1 MKRLKLLLGMAA
13 LACAIGLTV
22 KYGSAYRP
30 VVGPVREIEEI
41 WAIEDEREE
50 SEEPLVTRLFC
61 NGAEAAYDAESNT
74 FYCTLGLEN
83 GEEWPKIE
91 LTDRPKMWGGGL
103 TLCFVDDYAYD
114 ACADAIR
121 DGYAYQIM
129 AYTDEAYSYSDV
141 VFTGLARF
149 SRCTRRRKYTTED
162 TPAALNLA
170 FGNGER
176 LEANARAHL
185 RGNASLVRAG
195 QRTASRWNLRE
206 PEDGKKKIPQ
216 NVPGLGQTDEI
227 ILLAMGFDPNM
238 VRDRLS
244 WSMIERIW
252 PKDEAF
258 APVGREYVEVFV
270 NDAYQG
276 AYLMMVPFDRR
287 AEIEKAGAGSAQ
299 RDSLYR
305 SVIAAV
311 DKGRPIDK
319 GYELFIA
326 PDAENPF
333 AGLQT
338 YLRLD
343 DGEMDDET
351 FCREAAAHID
361 VPSLM
366 RYTLLVQGM
375 ALCDNI
381 FNNMYV
387 WAHETAAGVVVSLY
401 PVGHGSVLGEGAG
414 RILGLLDDRRA
425 GLPGDRAGCERR
437 ARGAG
442 RAMAADERGGLYD
455 RRHPRGAGA
464 VSARADRFRRVSA
477 GCGALGQGAGRNGR
491 FADRGGR
498 GIPLRAALQADAGH
512 RRNRGGI
519 PVCGFRD
526 GRGMFHA
533 EHGGRAGG
541 GMSGKTRTKNRKSV

>member
-83 GEEWPKIE
+83 GEEWPEIK
-91 LTDRPKMWGGGL
+91 LTTAKNVGGGL

-129 AYTDEAYSYSDV
+129 AYTDETYSYSDV
-141 VFTGLARF
+141 VFTGLPIF
-149 SRCTRRRKYTTED
+149 SLHTAEEITTED

-185 RGNASLVRAG
+185 RGNASLVRLDKHSYKVEFT
-195 QRTASRWNLRE
+195 RT
-206 PEDGKKKIPQ
+206 EDGKKKIPQ

-311 DKGRPIDK
+311 DKGRPIDE

-387 WAHETAAGVVVSLY
+387 WAHETAAGVVYRFIPWDMDLSWEKEPGAYWDCWMIDALACRVIELDVS
-401 PVGHGSVLGEGAG
+401 G
-414 RILGLLDDRRA
+414 
-425 GLPGDRAGCERR
+425 
-437 ARGAG
+437 
-442 RAMAADERGGLYD
+442 
-455 RRHPRGAGA
+455 
-464 VSARADRFRRVSA
+464 ARAELAAQWRQMSEAGFTIDTVREELALYQHELTDSGAFLRDAERWGKEQDEMDVSQIEAVAEYRFELLCRLTQA
-477 GCGALGQGAGRNGR
+477 IGETGEEFR
-491 FADRGGR
+491 FADFETDEECSM
-498 GIPLRAALQADAGH
+498 QSMADAL
-512 RRNRGGI
+512 
-519 PVCGFRD
+519 
-526 GRGMFHA
+526 
-533 EHGGRAGG
+533 AGE
-541 GMSGKTRTKNRKSV
+541 

>member
-41 WAIEDEREE
+41 WALEDAREE

-83 GEEWPKIE
+83 GEEWPEIE
-91 LTDRPKMWGGGL
+91 LTTAKNVGGGL

-129 AYTDEAYSYSDV
+129 AYTDETYSYSDV
-141 VFTGLARF
+141 VFTGLPILSLHTAEEI
-149 SRCTRRRKYTTED
+149 TTED

-185 RGNASLVRAG
+185 RGNASLVRLDKHSYKVEFT
-195 QRTASRWNLRE
+195 RT
-206 PEDGKKKIPQ
+206 EDGKKKIPQ

-311 DKGRPIDK
+311 DKGRPIDE

-343 DGEMDDET
+343 SGEMDDET

-387 WAHETAAGVVVSLY
+387 WAHETAAGVVYRFIPWDMDLSWEKEPGAYWDCWMIDALACRVIELDVSGARRKLAAQWRQMSEAGFTIDTVREELALY
-401 PVGHGSVLGEGAG
+401 QHELTDSGAFLRDAERWGKEQDEMDVSQIEAVAEYRFELLCRLTQAIGETG
-414 RILGLLDDRRA
+414 
-425 GLPGDRAGCERR
+425 E
-437 ARGAG
+437 
-442 RAMAADERGGLYD
+442 E
-455 RRHPRGAGA
+455 
-464 VSARADRFRRVSA
+464 F
-477 GCGALGQGAGRNGR
+477 R
-491 FADRGGR
+491 FADFETDEECSM
-498 GIPLRAALQADAGH
+498 QSMADAL
-512 RRNRGGI
+512 
-519 PVCGFRD
+519 
-526 GRGMFHA
+526 
-533 EHGGRAGG
+533 AGE
-541 GMSGKTRTKNRKSV
+541 

>member
-30 VVGPVREIEEI
+30 VVGPVREIEAI

-83 GEEWPKIE
+83 GEKWPEIK
-91 LTDRPKMWGGGL
+91 LTTAQNVGGGL

-121 DGYAYQIM
+121 EGYAYQIM

-141 VFTGLARF
+141 VFTGLPILSLHTAEEI
-149 SRCTRRRKYTTED
+149 TTED

-185 RGNASLVRAG
+185 RGNASLVRLDKHSYKVEFT
-195 QRTASRWNLRE
+195 RT
-206 PEDGKKKIPQ
+206 EDGKKKIPQ

-311 DKGRPIDK
+311 DKGRPIDE

-387 WAHETAAGVVVSLY
+387 WAHETAAGVVYRFIPWDMDLSWEKEPGAYWDCWMIDALACRVIELDVS
-401 PVGHGSVLGEGAG
+401 G
-414 RILGLLDDRRA
+414 
-425 GLPGDRAGCERR
+425 
-437 ARGAG
+437 
-442 RAMAADERGGLYD
+442 
-455 RRHPRGAGA
+455 
-464 VSARADRFRRVSA
+464 ARAELAAQWRRMSEAGFTIDTVREELALYQHELTDSGAFLRDAERWGKEQDEMDVSQIEAVAEYRFELLCRLTQA
-477 GCGALGQGAGRNGR
+477 IGETGEEFR
-491 FADRGGR
+491 FADFETDEECSM
-498 GIPLRAALQADAGH
+498 QSMADAL
-512 RRNRGGI
+512 
-519 PVCGFRD
+519 
-526 GRGMFHA
+526 
-533 EHGGRAGG
+533 AGE
-541 GMSGKTRTKNRKSV
+541 

>member
-83 GEEWPKIE
+83 GEEWPKIK
-91 LTDRPKMWGGGL
+91 LTTAKNVGGGL

-114 ACADAIR
+114 TCADAIR

-129 AYTDEAYSYSDV
+129 AYTDETYSYSDV
-141 VFTGLARF
+141 VFTGLPILSLHTAEEI
-149 SRCTRRRKYTTED
+149 TTED

-185 RGNASLVRAG
+185 RGNASLVRLDKHSYKVEFT
-195 QRTASRWNLRE
+195 RT
-206 PEDGKKKIPQ
+206 EDGNKKIPQ

-287 AEIEKAGAGSAQ
+287 AEIEKAGAGSVQ

-311 DKGRPIDK
+311 DKGRPIDE

-387 WAHETAAGVVVSLY
+387 WAHETAAGVVYRFIPWDMDLSWEKEPGAYWDCWMTDALACRVIELDVS
-401 PVGHGSVLGEGAG
+401 G
-414 RILGLLDDRRA
+414 
-425 GLPGDRAGCERR
+425 
-437 ARGAG
+437 
-442 RAMAADERGGLYD
+442 
-455 RRHPRGAGA
+455 
-464 VSARADRFRRVSA
+464 ARAELAAQWRQMSEAGFTIDTVREELALYQHELTDSGAFLRDAERWGKEQDEMDVSQIEAVAEYRFELLCRLTQA
-477 GCGALGQGAGRNGR
+477 IGETGEEFR
-491 FADRGGR
+491 FADFETDEECSM
-498 GIPLRAALQADAGH
+498 QSMADALTG
-512 RRNRGGI
+512 
-519 PVCGFRD
+519 
-526 GRGMFHA
+526 
-533 EHGGRAGG
+533 E
-541 GMSGKTRTKNRKSV
+541 

>member
-1 MKRLKLLLGMAA
+1 MKRLKLLLAMAT

-22 KYGSAYRP
+22 KYGSAYQP
-30 VVGPVREIEEI
+30 VVEPVREIEEI
-41 WAIEDEREE
+41 WALEDAREE

-61 NGAEAAYDAESNT
+61 NGAEAAYDVESNT

-83 GEEWPKIE
+83 GEEWPEIT
-91 LTDRPKMWGGGL
+91 LTTAKNVGGGL

-141 VFTGLARF
+141 VFTGLPILSLHTAEEI
-149 SRCTRRRKYTTED
+149 TTED

-185 RGNASLVRAG
+185 RGNASLVRLDKHSYKVEFT
-195 QRTASRWNLRE
+195 RT
-206 PEDGKKKIPQ
+206 EDGNKKIPQ

-311 DKGRPIDK
+311 DKGRPIDE

-387 WAHETAAGVVVSLY
+387 WAHETAAGVVYRFIPWDMDLSWEKEPGAYWDCWMIDALACRVIELDVS
-401 PVGHGSVLGEGAG
+401 G
-414 RILGLLDDRRA
+414 
-425 GLPGDRAGCERR
+425 
-437 ARGAG
+437 
-442 RAMAADERGGLYD
+442 
-455 RRHPRGAGA
+455 
-464 VSARADRFRRVSA
+464 ARAELAAQWRRMSEAGFTIDTVREELALYQHELTDSGAFLRDAERWGKEQDEMDVSQIEAVAEYRFELLCRLTQA
-477 GCGALGQGAGRNGR
+477 IGETGEEFR
-491 FADRGGR
+491 FADFETDEECSM
-498 GIPLRAALQADAGH
+498 QSMADAL
-512 RRNRGGI
+512 
-519 PVCGFRD
+519 
-526 GRGMFHA
+526 
-533 EHGGRAGG
+533 AGE
-541 GMSGKTRTKNRKSV
+541 

>member
-83 GEEWPKIE
+83 GEEWPKIK
-91 LTDRPKMWGGGL
+91 LTTAKNVGGGL

-129 AYTDEAYSYSDV
+129 AYTDETYSYSDV
-141 VFTGLARF
+141 VFTGLPILSLHTAEEI
-149 SRCTRRRKYTTED
+149 TTED

-185 RGNASLVRAG
+185 RGNASLVRLDKHSYKVEFT
-195 QRTASRWNLRE
+195 RT
-206 PEDGKKKIPQ
+206 EDGKKKIPQ
-216 NVPGLGQTDEI
+216 NVPGLGQTDEV

-276 AYLMMVPFDRR
+276 AFLMMVPFDRR

-311 DKGRPIDK
+311 DKGRPIDE

-366 RYTLLVQGM
+366 RYTLLAQGM

-387 WAHETAAGVVVSLY
+387 WAHETAAGVVYRFIPWDMDLSWEKEPGAYWDCWMIDALACRVIELDVS
-401 PVGHGSVLGEGAG
+401 G
-414 RILGLLDDRRA
+414 
-425 GLPGDRAGCERR
+425 
-437 ARGAG
+437 
-442 RAMAADERGGLYD
+442 
-455 RRHPRGAGA
+455 
-464 VSARADRFRRVSA
+464 ARAELAAQWRQMSEAGFTIDTVREELALYQHELTDSGAFLRDAERWGKEQDEMDVSQIEAVAEYRFELLSRLTQA
-477 GCGALGQGAGRNGR
+477 IGETGEEFR
-491 FADRGGR
+491 FADFETDEECSM
-498 GIPLRAALQADAGH
+498 QSMADAL
-512 RRNRGGI
+512 
-519 PVCGFRD
+519 
-526 GRGMFHA
+526 
-533 EHGGRAGG
+533 AGE
-541 GMSGKTRTKNRKSV
+541 

>member
-83 GEEWPKIE
+83 GEEWPKIK
-91 LTDRPKMWGGGL
+91 LTTAKNVGGGL

-114 ACADAIR
+114 VCADAIR

-129 AYTDEAYSYSDV
+129 AYTDETYSYSDV
-141 VFTGLARF
+141 VFTGLPILSLHTAEEI
-149 SRCTRRRKYTTED
+149 TTED

-185 RGNASLVRAG
+185 RGNASLVRLDKHSYKVEFT
-195 QRTASRWNLRE
+195 RT
-206 PEDGKKKIPQ
+206 EDGKKKIPQ

-276 AYLMMVPFDRR
+276 TYLMMVPFDRR

-311 DKGRPIDK
+311 DKGRPIDE

-326 PDAENPF
+326 PDAENSF

-343 DGEMDDET
+343 SGEMDDET

-387 WAHETAAGVVVSLY
+387 WAHETAAGVVYRFIPWDMDLSWEKEPGAYWDCWMIDALACRVIELDVS
-401 PVGHGSVLGEGAG
+401 G
-414 RILGLLDDRRA
+414 
-425 GLPGDRAGCERR
+425 
-437 ARGAG
+437 
-442 RAMAADERGGLYD
+442 
-455 RRHPRGAGA
+455 
-464 VSARADRFRRVSA
+464 ARAELAAQWRQMSEAGFTIDTVREELALYQHELTDSGAFLRDAERWGKEQDEMDVSQIEAVAEYRFELLCRLTQA
-477 GCGALGQGAGRNGR
+477 IGETGEEFR
-491 FADRGGR
+491 FADFETDEECSM
-498 GIPLRAALQADAGH
+498 QSMADAL
-512 RRNRGGI
+512 
-519 PVCGFRD
+519 
-526 GRGMFHA
+526 
-533 EHGGRAGG
+533 AGE
-541 GMSGKTRTKNRKSV
+541 

>member
-30 VVGPVREIEEI
+30 VVEPVREIEAI

-61 NGAEAAYDAESNT
+61 NGAEAAYEAESNT

-83 GEEWPKIE
+83 GEEWPKIK
-91 LTDRPKMWGGGL
+91 LTTAKNVGGGL

-114 ACADAIR
+114 VCADAIR

-141 VFTGLARF
+141 VFTGLPILSLHTAEEI
-149 SRCTRRRKYTTED
+149 TTED

-170 FGNGER
+170 FGNGEQ

-185 RGNASLVRAG
+185 RGNASLVRLDKHSYKVEFT
-195 QRTASRWNLRE
+195 RT
-206 PEDGKKKIPQ
+206 EDGKKKIPQ
-216 NVPGLGQTDEI
+216 NVLGLGQTDEI

-311 DKGRPIDK
+311 DKGRPIDE

-387 WAHETAAGVVVSLY
+387 WAHETAAGVVYRFIPWDMDLSWEKEPGAYWDCWMIDALACRVIELDVS
-401 PVGHGSVLGEGAG
+401 G
-414 RILGLLDDRRA
+414 
-425 GLPGDRAGCERR
+425 
-437 ARGAG
+437 
-442 RAMAADERGGLYD
+442 
-455 RRHPRGAGA
+455 
-464 VSARADRFRRVSA
+464 ARAELAAQWRQMSEAGFTIDTVREELALYQHELTDSGAFLRDAERWGKEQDEMDVSQIEAVAEYRFELLCRLTQA
-477 GCGALGQGAGRNGR
+477 IGETGEEFR
-491 FADRGGR
+491 FADFETDEECSM
-498 GIPLRAALQADAGH
+498 QSMADAL
-512 RRNRGGI
+512 
-519 PVCGFRD
+519 
-526 GRGMFHA
+526 
-533 EHGGRAGG
+533 AGE
-541 GMSGKTRTKNRKSV
+541 

>member
-30 VVGPVREIEEI
+30 VVGPVREIEAI

-61 NGAEAAYDAESNT
+61 NGAEAAYDAENNT

-83 GEEWPKIE
+83 GEEWPKIK
-91 LTDRPKMWGGGL
+91 LTTAKNVGGGL

-141 VFTGLARF
+141 VFTGLPILSLHTAEEI
-149 SRCTRRRKYTTED
+149 TTED

-170 FGNGER
+170 FGKGER
-176 LEANARAHL
+176 LETNARAHL
-185 RGNASLVRAG
+185 RGNASLVRLDKHSYKVEFT
-195 QRTASRWNLRE
+195 RT
-206 PEDGKKKIPQ
+206 EDGKKKIPQ

-276 AYLMMVPFDRR
+276 VYLMMVPFDRR

-311 DKGRPIDK
+311 DKGRPIDE

-338 YLRLD
+338 YFRLD
-343 DGEMDDET
+343 SGEMDDET

-387 WAHETAAGVVVSLY
+387 WAHETAAGVVYRFIPWDMDLSWEKEPGAYWDCWMIDALACRVIELDVS
-401 PVGHGSVLGEGAG
+401 G
-414 RILGLLDDRRA
+414 
-425 GLPGDRAGCERR
+425 
-437 ARGAG
+437 
-442 RAMAADERGGLYD
+442 
-455 RRHPRGAGA
+455 
-464 VSARADRFRRVSA
+464 ARAELAAQWRQMSEAGFTIDTVREELALYQHELTDSGAFLRDAERWGKEQDEMDVSQIEAVAEYRFELLCRLTQA
-477 GCGALGQGAGRNGR
+477 IGETGEEFR
-491 FADRGGR
+491 FADFETDEECSMQSMVD
-498 GIPLRAALQADAGH
+498 ALAG
-512 RRNRGGI
+512 
-519 PVCGFRD
+519 
-526 GRGMFHA
+526 
-533 EHGGRAGG
+533 E
-541 GMSGKTRTKNRKSV
+541 

>member
-83 GEEWPKIE
+83 GEEWPKIK
-91 LTDRPKMWGGGL
+91 LTTAKNVGGGV

-129 AYTDEAYSYSDV
+129 AYTDETYSYSDV
-141 VFTGLARF
+141 VFTGLPILSLHTAEEI
-149 SRCTRRRKYTTED
+149 TTED

-185 RGNASLVRAG
+185 RGNASLVWLDKHSYKVEFT
-195 QRTASRWNLRE
+195 RT
-206 PEDGKKKIPQ
+206 EDGKKKIPQ

-252 PKDEAF
+252 PKNEAF

-311 DKGRPIDK
+311 EKGRPIDE

-387 WAHETAAGVVVSLY
+387 WAHETAAGVVYRFIPWDMDLSWEKEPGAYWDCWMIDALACRVIELDVS
-401 PVGHGSVLGEGAG
+401 G
-414 RILGLLDDRRA
+414 
-425 GLPGDRAGCERR
+425 
-437 ARGAG
+437 
-442 RAMAADERGGLYD
+442 
-455 RRHPRGAGA
+455 
-464 VSARADRFRRVSA
+464 ARAELAAQWRQMSEAGFTIDTVREELALYQHELTDSGAFLRDAERWGKEQDEMDVSQIEAVAEYRFELLCRLTQA
-477 GCGALGQGAGRNGR
+477 IGETGEEFR
-491 FADRGGR
+491 FADFETDEECSM
-498 GIPLRAALQADAGH
+498 QSMADAL
-512 RRNRGGI
+512 
-519 PVCGFRD
+519 
-526 GRGMFHA
+526 
-533 EHGGRAGG
+533 AGE
-541 GMSGKTRTKNRKSV
+541 

>member
-30 VVGPVREIEEI
+30 VVEPVREIEEI

-83 GEEWPKIE
+83 GEEWPKIK
-91 LTDRPKMWGGGL
+91 LTTAQNVGGGL

-141 VFTGLARF
+141 VFTGLPILSLHTAEEI
-149 SRCTRRRKYTTED
+149 TTED

-185 RGNASLVRAG
+185 RGNASLVRLDKHSYKVEFT
-195 QRTASRWNLRE
+195 RT
-206 PEDGKKKIPQ
+206 EDGKKKIPQ

-252 PKDEAF
+252 PKNEAF
-258 APVGREYVEVFV
+258 APVAREYVEVFV

-311 DKGRPIDK
+311 DKGRPIDE

-387 WAHETAAGVVVSLY
+387 WAHETAAGVVYRFIPWDMDLSWEKEPGAYWDCWMIDALACRVIELDVS
-401 PVGHGSVLGEGAG
+401 G
-414 RILGLLDDRRA
+414 
-425 GLPGDRAGCERR
+425 
-437 ARGAG
+437 
-442 RAMAADERGGLYD
+442 
-455 RRHPRGAGA
+455 
-464 VSARADRFRRVSA
+464 ARAELAAQWRQMSEAGFTIDTVREELALYQHELTDSGAFLRDAERWGKEQDEMDVSQIEAVAEYRFELLCRLTQA
-477 GCGALGQGAGRNGR
+477 IGETGEEFR
-491 FADRGGR
+491 FADFETDEECSM
-498 GIPLRAALQADAGH
+498 QSMADAL
-512 RRNRGGI
+512 
-519 PVCGFRD
+519 
-526 GRGMFHA
+526 
-533 EHGGRAGG
+533 AGE
-541 GMSGKTRTKNRKSV
+541 

>member
-74 FYCTLGLEN
+74 FYCTLGLKN
-83 GEEWPKIE
+83 SEEWPEIE
-91 LTDRPKMWGGGL
+91 LTTAQNVGGGL

-121 DGYAYQIM
+121 EGYAYQIM

-141 VFTGLARF
+141 VFTGLPILSLHTAEEI
-149 SRCTRRRKYTTED
+149 TTED

-176 LEANARAHL
+176 LEVNARTHL
-185 RGNASLVRAG
+185 RGNASLVRLDKHSYKVEFT
-195 QRTASRWNLRE
+195 RT
-206 PEDGKKKIPQ
+206 EDGKKKIPLD
-216 NVPGLGQTDEI
+216 VPGLGQTDEI

-311 DKGRPIDK
+311 DKGRPIDE

-338 YLRLD
+338 YFRLD
-343 DGEMDDET
+343 SGEMDDET

-387 WAHETAAGVVVSLY
+387 WAHETAAGVVYRFIPWDMDLSWEKEPGAYWDCWMIDALACRVIELDVS
-401 PVGHGSVLGEGAG
+401 G
-414 RILGLLDDRRA
+414 
-425 GLPGDRAGCERR
+425 
-437 ARGAG
+437 
-442 RAMAADERGGLYD
+442 
-455 RRHPRGAGA
+455 
-464 VSARADRFRRVSA
+464 ARAELAAQWRQMSEAGFTIDAVREELALYQHELTDSGAFLRDAERWGKEQDEMDVSQIEAVAEYRFELLCRLTQA
-477 GCGALGQGAGRNGR
+477 IGETGEEFR
-491 FADRGGR
+491 FADFETDEECSM
-498 GIPLRAALQADAGH
+498 QSMADAL
-512 RRNRGGI
+512 
-519 PVCGFRD
+519 
-526 GRGMFHA
+526 
-533 EHGGRAGG
+533 AGE
-541 GMSGKTRTKNRKSV
+541 

>member
-22 KYGSAYRP
+22 KYGSVYRP

-83 GEEWPKIE
+83 GEEWPKIK
-91 LTDRPKMWGGGL
+91 LTTAKNVGGGL

-141 VFTGLARF
+141 VFTGLPILSLHTAE
-149 SRCTRRRKYTTED
+149 KITTED

-185 RGNASLVRAG
+185 RGNASLVRLDKHSYKVEFT
-195 QRTASRWNLRE
+195 RT
-206 PEDGKKKIPQ
+206 EDGKKKIPQ

-258 APVGREYVEVFV
+258 APVGRKYVEVFV

-311 DKGRPIDK
+311 DKGAADRRGIRAVYRAGRGESVRGAANLPPTGRRRNGRRDVLPRS
-319 GYELFIA
+319 GGAHRCALA
-326 PDAENPF
+326 DAI
-333 AGLQT
+333 
-338 YLRLD
+338 
-343 DGEMDDET
+343 
-351 FCREAAAHID
+351 H
-361 VPSLM
+361 
-366 RYTLLVQGM
+366 
-375 ALCDNI
+375 
-381 FNNMYV
+381 
-387 WAHETAAGVVVSLY
+387 AAGAGDGALRQHLQQHVCLGARDGGGRGLPLY
-401 PVGHGSVLGEGAG
+401 PVGHGSVMGEGAG
-414 RILGLLDDRRA
+414 RILGLLDDR
-425 GLPGDRAGCERR
+425 
-437 ARGAG
+437 
-442 RAMAADERGGLYD
+442 
-455 RRHPRGAGA
+455 
-464 VSARADRFRRVSA
+464 
-477 GCGALGQGAGRNGR
+477 
-491 FADRGGR
+491 
-498 GIPLRAALQADAGH
+498 
-512 RRNRGGI
+512 
-519 PVCGFRD
+519 
-526 GRGMFHA
+526 
-533 EHGGRAGG
+533 RAGG

>member
-30 VVGPVREIEEI
+30 VVEPVREIEAI

-83 GEEWPKIE
+83 GEEWPKIK
-91 LTDRPKMWGGGL
+91 LTTAKNVGGGL

-129 AYTDEAYSYSDV
+129 AYTDETYSYSDV
-141 VFTGLARF
+141 VFTGLPIF
-149 SRCTRRRKYTTED
+149 SLHTAGKITTED
-162 TPAALNLA
+162 TPAALNIA

-176 LEANARAHL
+176 LEGNARAHL
-185 RGNASLVRAG
+185 RGNASLVRLDKHSYKVEFT
-195 QRTASRWNLRE
+195 RT
-206 PEDGKKKIPQ
+206 EDGKKKIPQ

-311 DKGRPIDK
+311 DKGRPIDE

-387 WAHETAAGVVVSLY
+387 WAHETAAGVVYRFIPWDMDLSWEKEPGAYWDCWMIDALACRVIELDVS
-401 PVGHGSVLGEGAG
+401 G
-414 RILGLLDDRRA
+414 
-425 GLPGDRAGCERR
+425 
-437 ARGAG
+437 
-442 RAMAADERGGLYD
+442 
-455 RRHPRGAGA
+455 
-464 VSARADRFRRVSA
+464 ARAELAAQWRQMSEAGFTIDTVREELALYQHELTDSGAFLRDAERWGKEQDEMDVSQIEAVAEYRFELLCRLTQA
-477 GCGALGQGAGRNGR
+477 IGETGEEFR
-491 FADRGGR
+491 FADFETDEECSM
-498 GIPLRAALQADAGH
+498 QSMADAL
-512 RRNRGGI
+512 
-519 PVCGFRD
+519 
-526 GRGMFHA
+526 
-533 EHGGRAGG
+533 AGE
-541 GMSGKTRTKNRKSV
+541 

>member
-1 MKRLKLLLGMAA
+1 MAGNQA
-13 LACAIGLTV
+13 DDCQ
-22 KYGSAYRP
+22 K
-30 VVGPVREIEEI
+30 
-41 WAIEDEREE
+41 
-50 SEEPLVTRLFC
+50 C
-61 NGAEAAYDAESNT
+61 
-74 FYCTLGLEN
+74 
-83 GEEWPKIE
+83 
-91 LTDRPKMWGGGL
+91 GGGL

-121 DGYAYQIM
+121 DGCAYQIM

-141 VFTGLARF
+141 VFTGLPILSLHTAEEI
-149 SRCTRRRKYTTED
+149 TTED
-162 TPAALNLA
+162 TPTALNLA

-185 RGNASLVRAG
+185 RGNASLVRLDKHSYKVEFT
-195 QRTASRWNLRE
+195 RT
-206 PEDGKKKIPQ
+206 EDGKQKIPQ
-216 NVPGLGQTDEI
+216 NVPGLGQTDEV

-311 DKGRPIDK
+311 DKGRPIDE

-387 WAHETAAGVVVSLY
+387 WAHETAAGVVYRFIPWDMDLSWEKEPGAYWDCWMIDALACRVIELDVS
-401 PVGHGSVLGEGAG
+401 G
-414 RILGLLDDRRA
+414 
-425 GLPGDRAGCERR
+425 

-442 RAMAADERGGLYD
+442 RAVAANERGGLYD
-455 RRHPRGAGA
+455 RRRPRGAGA
-464 VSARADRFRRVSA
+464 VSARADRFRRVPA
-477 GCGALGQGAGRNGR
+477 GRGALGQGTGRNGR
-491 FADRGGR
+491 FTDRGGC

-526 GRGMFHA
+526 GRGVFHA

>member
-30 VVGPVREIEEI
+30 VVEPVREIEEI

-83 GEEWPKIE
+83 GEEWPKIK
-91 LTDRPKMWGGGL
+91 LTTAKNVGGGL

-141 VFTGLARF
+141 VFTGLPILSLHTAEEI
-149 SRCTRRRKYTTED
+149 TTED
-162 TPAALNLA
+162 TPVALNLA
-170 FGNGER
+170 SGNGER

-185 RGNASLVRAG
+185 RGNASLVRLDKHSYKVEFT
-195 QRTASRWNLRE
+195 RT
-206 PEDGKKKIPQ
+206 EDGKKKIPQ

-311 DKGRPIDK
+311 DKGRPIDE

-343 DGEMDDET
+343 SGEMDDET

-387 WAHETAAGVVVSLY
+387 WAHETAAGVVYRFIPWDMDLSWEKEPGAYWDCWMIDALACRVIELDVS
-401 PVGHGSVLGEGAG
+401 G
-414 RILGLLDDRRA
+414 
-425 GLPGDRAGCERR
+425 
-437 ARGAG
+437 
-442 RAMAADERGGLYD
+442 
-455 RRHPRGAGA
+455 
-464 VSARADRFRRVSA
+464 ARAELAAQWRQMSKAGFTIDTVREELALYQHELTDSGAFLRDAERWGKEQDEMDVSQIEAVAEYRFELLCRLTQA
-477 GCGALGQGAGRNGR
+477 IGETGEEFR
-491 FADRGGR
+491 FADFETDEECSM
-498 GIPLRAALQADAGH
+498 QSMADAL
-512 RRNRGGI
+512 
-519 PVCGFRD
+519 
-526 GRGMFHA
+526 
-533 EHGGRAGG
+533 AGE
-541 GMSGKTRTKNRKSV
+541 

>member
-83 GEEWPKIE
+83 GEEWPKIK
-91 LTDRPKMWGGGL
+91 LTTAKNVGGGL

-141 VFTGLARF
+141 VFTGLPILSLHTAEEI
-149 SRCTRRRKYTTED
+149 TTED

-185 RGNASLVRAG
+185 RGNASLVRLDKHSYKVEFT
-195 QRTASRWNLRE
+195 RT
-206 PEDGKKKIPQ
+206 EDGKKKIPQ

-311 DKGRPIDK
+311 DKGRPIDE

-387 WAHETAAGVVVSLY
+387 WAHETAAGVVYRFIPWDMDLSWEKEPGAYWDCWMIDALACRVIELDVS
-401 PVGHGSVLGEGAG
+401 G
-414 RILGLLDDRRA
+414 
-425 GLPGDRAGCERR
+425 
-437 ARGAG
+437 
-442 RAMAADERGGLYD
+442 
-455 RRHPRGAGA
+455 
-464 VSARADRFRRVSA
+464 ARAELAAQWRQMSEAGFTIDTVREELALYQHELTDSGAFLRDAERWGKEQDEMDVSQIEAVAEYRFELLRRLTQA
-477 GCGALGQGAGRNGR
+477 IGETGEEFR
-491 FADRGGR
+491 FADFETDEECSM
-498 GIPLRAALQADAGH
+498 QSMADARVG
-512 RRNRGGI
+512 
-519 PVCGFRD
+519 
-526 GRGMFHA
+526 
-533 EHGGRAGG
+533 E
-541 GMSGKTRTKNRKSV
+541 

>member
-30 VVGPVREIEEI
+30 VVEPVREIEAI

-83 GEEWPKIE
+83 GEKWPEIK
-91 LTDRPKMWGGGL
+91 LTTDKNVGGGL

-129 AYTDEAYSYSDV
+129 AYTDETYSYSDV
-141 VFTGLARF
+141 VFTGLPILSLHTAEEI
-149 SRCTRRRKYTTED
+149 TTED

-176 LEANARAHL
+176 LEANARVHL
-185 RGNASLVRAG
+185 RGNASLVRLDKHSYKVEFT
-195 QRTASRWNLRE
+195 RT
-206 PEDGKKKIPQ
+206 EDGKKKIPQ

-252 PKDEAF
+252 PKNEAF

-311 DKGRPIDK
+311 DKGRPIDE

-387 WAHETAAGVVVSLY
+387 WAHETAAGVVYRFIPWDMDLSWEKEPGAYWDCWMIDALACRVIELDVS
-401 PVGHGSVLGEGAG
+401 G
-414 RILGLLDDRRA
+414 
-425 GLPGDRAGCERR
+425 
-437 ARGAG
+437 
-442 RAMAADERGGLYD
+442 
-455 RRHPRGAGA
+455 
-464 VSARADRFRRVSA
+464 ARAELAAQWRQMSEAGFTIDTVREELALYQHELTDSGAFLRDAERWGKEQDEMDVSQIEAVAEYRFELLCRLTQA
-477 GCGALGQGAGRNGR
+477 IGETGEEFR
-491 FADRGGR
+491 FADFETDEECSM
-498 GIPLRAALQADAGH
+498 QSMADAL
-512 RRNRGGI
+512 
-519 PVCGFRD
+519 
-526 GRGMFHA
+526 
-533 EHGGRAGG
+533 AGE
-541 GMSGKTRTKNRKSV
+541 

>member
-30 VVGPVREIEEI
+30 VVEPVREIEEI

-83 GEEWPKIE
+83 GEEWPKIK
-91 LTDRPKMWGGGL
+91 LTTAKNLGGGL

-141 VFTGLARF
+141 VFTGLPILSLHTAEEI
-149 SRCTRRRKYTTED
+149 TTED

-185 RGNASLVRAG
+185 RGNASLVRLDKHSYKVEFT
-195 QRTASRWNLRE
+195 RT
-206 PEDGKKKIPQ
+206 EDGKKKIPQ

-311 DKGRPIDK
+311 DKGRPIDE

-387 WAHETAAGVVVSLY
+387 WAHETAAGVVYRFIPWDMDLSWEKEPGAYWDCWMIDALACRVIELDVS
-401 PVGHGSVLGEGAG
+401 G
-414 RILGLLDDRRA
+414 
-425 GLPGDRAGCERR
+425 
-437 ARGAG
+437 
-442 RAMAADERGGLYD
+442 
-455 RRHPRGAGA
+455 
-464 VSARADRFRRVSA
+464 ARAELAAQWRQMSEAGFTIDTVREELALYQHELTDSGAFLRDAERWGKEQDEMDVSQIEAVAEYRFELLCRLTQA
-477 GCGALGQGAGRNGR
+477 IGETGEEFR
-491 FADRGGR
+491 FADFETDEECSM
-498 GIPLRAALQADAGH
+498 QSMADAL
-512 RRNRGGI
+512 
-519 PVCGFRD
+519 
-526 GRGMFHA
+526 
-533 EHGGRAGG
+533 AGE
-541 GMSGKTRTKNRKSV
+541 

>member
-22 KYGSAYRP
+22 KCGSTYRP
-30 VVGPVREIEEI
+30 VVGPVREIEAI
-41 WAIEDEREE
+41 WTIEDEREE

-83 GEEWPKIE
+83 GEEWPEIK
-91 LTDRPKMWGGGL
+91 LTTAKNVGGGL

-141 VFTGLARF
+141 VFTGLPILSLHTAEEI
-149 SRCTRRRKYTTED
+149 TTED
-162 TPAALNLA
+162 TPAAMNLA
-170 FGNGER
+170 FGNGEQ
-176 LEANARAHL
+176 LETNARAHL
-185 RGNASLVRAG
+185 RGNASLVRLDKHSYKVEFT
-195 QRTASRWNLRE
+195 RTG
-206 PEDGKKKIPQ
+206 DGKKKIPQ
-216 NVPGLGQTDEI
+216 DVPGLGQTDEI

-276 AYLMMVPFDRR
+276 AYLMMVPFDRC

-311 DKGRPIDK
+311 DKGRPIDE

-343 DGEMDDET
+343 SGEMDDET

-387 WAHETAAGVVVSLY
+387 WAHETAAGVVYRFIPWDMDLSWEKEPGAYWDCWMIDALACRVIELDVS
-401 PVGHGSVLGEGAG
+401 G
-414 RILGLLDDRRA
+414 
-425 GLPGDRAGCERR
+425 
-437 ARGAG
+437 
-442 RAMAADERGGLYD
+442 
-455 RRHPRGAGA
+455 
-464 VSARADRFRRVSA
+464 ARAELAAQWRRMSEAGFTIDAVREELALYQHELTDSGAFLRDAERWGKEQDEMDVSQIEAVAEYRFELLCRLTQA
-477 GCGALGQGAGRNGR
+477 IGETGEEFR
-491 FADRGGR
+491 FADFETDEECSM
-498 GIPLRAALQADAGH
+498 QSMADAL
-512 RRNRGGI
+512 
-519 PVCGFRD
+519 
-526 GRGMFHA
+526 
-533 EHGGRAGG
+533 AGE
-541 GMSGKTRTKNRKSV
+541 

>member
-83 GEEWPKIE
+83 GEEWPEIE
-91 LTDRPKMWGGGL
+91 LTTAKNVGGGL

-114 ACADAIR
+114 TCADAIR

-141 VFTGLARF
+141 VFTGLPILSLHTAEEI
-149 SRCTRRRKYTTED
+149 TTED

-185 RGNASLVRAG
+185 RGNASLVRLDKHSYKVEFT
-195 QRTASRWNLRE
+195 RT
-206 PEDGKKKIPQ
+206 EDGKKKIPQ

-311 DKGRPIDK
+311 DKGRPIDE

-387 WAHETAAGVVVSLY
+387 WAHETAAGVVYRFIPWDMDLSWEKEPGAYWDCWMIDALACRVIELDVS
-401 PVGHGSVLGEGAG
+401 G
-414 RILGLLDDRRA
+414 
-425 GLPGDRAGCERR
+425 
-437 ARGAG
+437 
-442 RAMAADERGGLYD
+442 
-455 RRHPRGAGA
+455 
-464 VSARADRFRRVSA
+464 ARAELAAQWRQMSEAGFTIDTVREELALYQHELTDSGAFLRDAERWGKEQDEMDVSQIEAVAEYRFELLCRLTQA
-477 GCGALGQGAGRNGR
+477 IGETGEEFR
-491 FADRGGR
+491 FADFETDEECSM
-498 GIPLRAALQADAGH
+498 QSMADAL
-512 RRNRGGI
+512 
-519 PVCGFRD
+519 
-526 GRGMFHA
+526 
-533 EHGGRAGG
+533 AGE
-541 GMSGKTRTKNRKSV
+541 

>member
-30 VVGPVREIEEI
+30 VVEPVREIEAI

-83 GEEWPKIE
+83 GEEWPKIK
-91 LTDRPKMWGGGL
+91 LTTAKNVGGGL

-121 DGYAYQIM
+121 EGYAYQIM
-129 AYTDEAYSYSDV
+129 AYTDETYSYSDV
-141 VFTGLARF
+141 VFTGLPILSLHTAEEI
-149 SRCTRRRKYTTED
+149 TTED

-185 RGNASLVRAG
+185 RGNASLVRLDKHSYKVEFT
-195 QRTASRWNLRE
+195 RT
-206 PEDGKKKIPQ
+206 EDGKKKIPQ

-311 DKGRPIDK
+311 DKGRPIDE

-387 WAHETAAGVVVSLY
+387 WAHETAAGVVYRFIPWDMDLSWEKEPGAYWDCWMIDALACRVIELDVS
-401 PVGHGSVLGEGAG
+401 G
-414 RILGLLDDRRA
+414 
-425 GLPGDRAGCERR
+425 
-437 ARGAG
+437 ARGELAAQWRQMSEAG
-442 RAMAADERGGLYD
+442 FTIDTVREELALYQHELTDSGAFLRDAERWGKEQDEMD
-455 RRHPRGAGA
+455 VSQIEA
-464 VSARADRFRRVSA
+464 VAEYRFELLCRLTQA
-477 GCGALGQGAGRNGR
+477 IGETGEEFR
-491 FADRGGR
+491 FADFETDEECSM
-498 GIPLRAALQADAGH
+498 QSMADAL
-512 RRNRGGI
+512 
-519 PVCGFRD
+519 
-526 GRGMFHA
+526 
-533 EHGGRAGG
+533 AGE
-541 GMSGKTRTKNRKSV
+541 

>member
-13 LACAIGLTV
+13 LACAIGLAV

-30 VVGPVREIEEI
+30 VVGPVREIEAI

-61 NGAEAAYDAESNT
+61 NGAEAAYDAENNT
-74 FYCTLGLEN
+74 FYCTMGLEN
-83 GEEWPKIE
+83 GEEWPEIE
-91 LTDRPKMWGGGL
+91 LTTAKNVGGGL

-141 VFTGLARF
+141 VFTGLPILSLHTAEAI
-149 SRCTRRRKYTTED
+149 TTED

-176 LEANARAHL
+176 LETNARAHL
-185 RGNASLVRAG
+185 RGNASLVRLDKHSYKVEFT
-195 QRTASRWNLRE
+195 RT
-206 PEDGKKKIPQ
+206 EDGKKKIPQ
-216 NVPGLGQTDEI
+216 NVPGLEQTDEV

-311 DKGRPIDK
+311 DKGRPIDE

-343 DGEMDDET
+343 SGEMDDET

-387 WAHETAAGVVVSLY
+387 WAHETTAGVVYRFIPWDMDLSWEKEPGAYWDCWMIDALACRVIELDVS
-401 PVGHGSVLGEGAG
+401 G
-414 RILGLLDDRRA
+414 
-425 GLPGDRAGCERR
+425 
-437 ARGAG
+437 
-442 RAMAADERGGLYD
+442 
-455 RRHPRGAGA
+455 
-464 VSARADRFRRVSA
+464 ARAELAAQWRRMSEAGFTIDTVREELALYQHELTDSGAFLRDAERWGKEQDEMDVSQIETVAEYRFELLSRLTQA
-477 GCGALGQGAGRNGR
+477 IGETGEEFR
-491 FADRGGR
+491 FADFETDEECSM
-498 GIPLRAALQADAGH
+498 QSMADAL
-512 RRNRGGI
+512 
-519 PVCGFRD
+519 
-526 GRGMFHA
+526 
-533 EHGGRAGG
+533 AGE
-541 GMSGKTRTKNRKSV
+541 